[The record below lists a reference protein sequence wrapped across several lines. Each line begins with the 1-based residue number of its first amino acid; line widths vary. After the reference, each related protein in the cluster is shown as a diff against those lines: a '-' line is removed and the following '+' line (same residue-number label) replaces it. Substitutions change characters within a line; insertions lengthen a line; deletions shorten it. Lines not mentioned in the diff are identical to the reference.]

1 MFNSH
6 LLGLAFVH
14 ILPALADVTRGQ
26 DSCACGFYD
35 SQTQELFTDSIIV
48 YFNET
53 NQLPGEFIAED
64 FAQNYAKDWDLNIS
78 LKKEQTRKTGSV
90 LCCSMCLRT
99 TC

>member
-64 FAQNYAKDWDLNIS
+64 FTQNYAKDWVRS
-78 LKKEQTRKTGSV
+78 L
-90 LCCSMCLRT
+90 L
-99 TC
+99 